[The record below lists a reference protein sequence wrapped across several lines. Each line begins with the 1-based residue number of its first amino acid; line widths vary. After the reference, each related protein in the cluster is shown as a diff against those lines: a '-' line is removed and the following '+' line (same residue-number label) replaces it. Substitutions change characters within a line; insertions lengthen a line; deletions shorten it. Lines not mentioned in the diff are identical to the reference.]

1 MRKEVQDKRDKKNS
15 VTRAQSQ
22 ELPAS
27 ETDQST
33 PEGPAKRGGG
43 LFHDVAD
50 QNATSRRITTE
61 IQLRNQELC
70 TIASRCTQ
78 TPAEAHAEQRAFFER
93 SYLFQDSCTGQQTL
107 EAI

>member
-1 MRKEVQDKRDKKNS
+1 LLSEVPALGKWQYLERLGVDLVQKIKLLRKEVQDKRDKKNG

-61 IQLRNQELC
+61 IQLRNQELR
-70 TIASRCTQ
+70 IMASRCT
-78 TPAEAHAEQRAFFER
+78 
-93 SYLFQDSCTGQQTL
+93 
-107 EAI
+107 